1 MNINLIN
8 PLVLAYIG
16 DAIYE
21 LEIRKRLIDKKINK
35 VNELQK
41 ECIKYVS
48 AKKQAFFVDFFVDKN
63 ILLEEE
69 IEIYRRAR
77 NSKVNSHPSNTDII
91 TYKKATGLEAVF
103 GYLYLENK
111 LDRIKELI
119 NTIMEELWLYMGRT
133 LLKKQLIIIKL

>member
-21 LEIRKRLIDKKINK
+21 VEIRKRLIDKKINK

-41 ECIKYVS
+41 ECTRYVS
-48 AKKQAFFVDFFVDKN
+48 AKGQAKCVDLFIKN
-63 ILLEEE
+63 NIFNECELDV
-69 IEIYRRAR
+69 YKRAR

-103 GYLYLENK
+103 GYLYLNNDLNK
-111 LDRIKELI
+111 INYLI
-119 NTIMEELWLYMGRT
+119 SYIMEDLWLFMEKM
-133 LLKKQLIIIKL
+133 LQKKL

>member
-48 AKKQAFFVDFFVDKN
+48 AKKQSYYIDLLIDKN
-63 ILLEEE
+63 VLLEEE
-69 IEIYRRAR
+69 IEIYKRAR

-111 LDRIKELI
+111 IDRIKELI
-119 NTIMEELWLYMGRT
+119 DTIMEELWLYME
-133 LLKKQLIIIKL
+133 KM

>member
-48 AKKQAFFVDFFVDKN
+48 AKKQAFFVDLFIDKN

-119 NTIMEELWLYMGRT
+119 NTIMEEL
-133 LLKKQLIIIKL
+133 